1 MRYKMK
7 KYLTILT
14 LLAFLC
20 MYSMAW
26 AAGSVCTQAITDVP
40 ETTSQAVTKV
50 LTFTCTGDDST
61 GAFPSTALSA
71 ANFAKIS
78 GMYIIEVRTYPQTT
92 NPTAAWDATIKDAG
106 GFDLMGG
113 TLANRSASA
122 AESAVPAMITGIYGG
137 RKVIDIFTFAA
148 TGNSVPSAG
157 IITKVILER

>member
-1 MRYKMK
+1 MK
-7 KYLTILT
+7 TKILFFALIT
-14 LLAFLC
+14 WLMLS
-20 MYSMAW
+20 SMAW
-26 AAGSVCTQAITDVP
+26 AAGSVCTQVVTDVP

-92 NPTAAWDATIKDAG
+92 NPTAAWDAVINDAG
-106 GFDLMGG
+106 GLDLMGG

-137 RKVIDIFTFAA
+137 RKVIDAFTMVI
-148 TGNSVPSAG
+148 TGNSVHSAG
-157 IITKVILER
+157 IIVKVILER